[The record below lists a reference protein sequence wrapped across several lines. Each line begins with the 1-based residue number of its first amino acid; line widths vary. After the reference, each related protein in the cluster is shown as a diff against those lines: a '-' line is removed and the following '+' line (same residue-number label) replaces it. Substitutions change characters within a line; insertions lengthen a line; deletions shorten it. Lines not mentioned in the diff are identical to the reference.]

1 MFFEDDAFAK
11 AMTMG
16 KATTVKGTGLTR
28 VALAFLAIVSAHSE
42 TLDRIAVT
50 VGRHVI
56 TESDILL
63 DLRISAFL
71 DGKTPDLSGAQ
82 KRKAA
87 DRLVDQYLMLEDAA
101 VTRAPLPYEAEV
113 TSLMKPIRARYASES
128 EYQAALAR
136 AGISEDQL
144 KTHLLGGMRM
154 MRYTDLRF
162 RPEVQ
167 ISDQDLRGAF
177 AALAAKQPS
186 GSPAPNFEASR
197 DQLEE
202 LLTNQRV
209 GEAMDQWLAMTRLET
224 QILYKDAA
232 FR

>member
-1 MFFEDDAFAK
+1 MN

-16 KATTVKGTGLTR
+16 KAAWLIRITFV
-28 VALAFLAIVSAHSE
+28 FLVFVPAHAE

-87 DRLVDQYLMLEDAA
+87 DRLLDQYLVLEDAA
-101 VTRAPLPYEAEV
+101 VTQAPLRYEAEIA
-113 TSLMKPIRARYASES
+113 SLIKTLRDRYASDS
-128 EYQAALAR
+128 EFQAALAR
-136 AGISEDQL
+136 ADISEEQL
-144 KTHLLGGMRM
+144 EAHLLAGVRM

-167 ISDQDLRGAF
+167 ITDKDLREAF
-177 AALAAKQPS
+177 AALAAKAPAE
-186 GSPAPNFEASR
+186 SPGRISR
-197 DQLEE
+197 
-202 LLTNQRV
+202 R
-209 GEAMDQWLAMTRLET
+209 
-224 QILYKDAA
+224 AA
-232 FR
+232 GNSKNC